1 MPYCCREGDVT
12 DDLAAGRK
20 AYAEHRWADAYAHL
34 SSADRSAALDPSDLE
49 RLAESARWSRHF
61 ETLLDLLERTGS
73 AYGEAGDD
81 RGAARLALSLA
92 REHFQ
97 RGDSAVSSG
106 WLARAS
112 TLLSDDTECAEYGLL
127 QWMM

>member
-1 MPYCCREGDVT
+1 MT

-49 RLAESARWSRHF
+49 LLAESARWSRHF
-61 ETLLDLLERTGS
+61 EILLDLLERTGS

-92 REHFQ
+92 A
-97 RGDSAVSSG
+97 STSSEATPPSPAAG
-106 WLARAS
+106 WLGPRRCSATTPSAPSTAS
-112 TLLSDDTECAEYGLL
+112 WSG
-127 QWMM
+127 